1 MRCWLVSL
9 FSALRDTLQP
19 LHRNANE
26 LALLALSVMHGRYVV
41 LGIPI
46 CSVIERGVWAGKGL
60 HPVALLVHASK
71 YFVPTRYV
79 QIYISIACRL
89 LITIALNPFAFALL
103 SFDISCDSRA
113 KHIRQ
118 GQAPFCHAN

>member
-1 MRCWLVSL
+1 
-9 FSALRDTLQP
+9 
-19 LHRNANE
+19 
-26 LALLALSVMHGRYVV
+26 MHGRYVV

-113 KHIRQ
+113 KQIRL
-118 GQAPFCHAN
+118 GQAPFCHANYAKSEILFQPKFNQQIFEILEYSSTKDSGPKT